1 MALKTSKQAWIQI
14 KSFSHD
20 EQQVADLA
28 SYPGVI
34 ATSSSAAASPNNIN
48 KLPSIHQETTTPTHQ
63 QISNAVF

>member
-1 MALKTSKQAWIQI
+1 MALKTSKQAWTQI

-20 EQQVADLA
+20 EQQQVADLA
-28 SYPGVI
+28 SYPGFI
-34 ATSSSAAASPNNIN
+34 ATSSAAASPNNIN

>member
-20 EQQVADLA
+20 EQQQVVDLA
-28 SYPGVI
+28 AYPI
-34 ATSSSAAASPNNIN
+34 AATTSPNNTN
-48 KLPSIHQETTTPTHQ
+48 KLPSIHQETTMTPTHQ